1 MQYSIIIV
9 NAVNNEVPHDALQYS
24 ILWMQWTMKYHMVH
38 CSTLYCEC
46 SEQWSTTWCTAVE
59 YVNAAWTVKYHMMDC
74 STLYCECS
82 LSSEVPHDALQYCIL
97 WLQSEQWS
105 TIRYNAVL
113 CDCSLNNEAPQ
124 NTMQHAMN
132 ALQYSV
138 TAVWTIKHRRIQCS
152 TLWMHCSTI
161 SLPSDRHSQP
171 YDWGVEHGAHSVHWL
186 TAFVLRDYPA
196 LLSAHLPSESWSS
209 RNGSSCLFCYSLTSR
224 WHLKSFTVSYRP
236 CDWPEWG
243 GCVSVRDYVSVV
255 MAPQRG
261 WQSSLWLWLLKHS
274 FKSQLSLTACI

>member
-138 TAVWTIKHRRIQCS
+138 TAVWTMKHYRIPCS
-152 TLWMHCSTI
+152 TLWMHCST
-161 SLPSDRHSQP
+161 
-171 YDWGVEHGAHSVHWL
+171 
-186 TAFVLRDYPA
+186 
-196 LLSAHLPSESWSS
+196 
-209 RNGSSCLFCYSLTSR
+209 
-224 WHLKSFTVSYRP
+224 
-236 CDWPEWG
+236 
-243 GCVSVRDYVSVV
+243 
-255 MAPQRG
+255 
-261 WQSSLWLWLLKHS
+261 LWLQS
-274 FKSQLSLTACI
+274 EQLSTAEYNAARYECTAVRFPCRVTGTASRTTEEWNTALTQFIDLQPSCFVITQPFCRRTCRVSLGVLEMALPVSFVTV